1 MTNYL
6 KHYKEAKK
14 NGWEPDK
21 YKATI
26 TLINNNSKVSVDFTG
41 NYFDLLL
48 TIIRYKSFNMTS
60 EWHVLKN
67 GVEVNMEELLSY
79 FDEAD
84 RILARWGGES

>member
-14 NGWEPDK
+14 NGWKPDE
-21 YKATI
+21 YKAII
-26 TLINNNSKVSVDFTG
+26 TLVHNNSNVRIDFTG

-48 TIIRYKSFNMTS
+48 TIARYKSFNMTS
-60 EWHVLKN
+60 EWCVLRN
-67 GVEVNMEELLSY
+67 GIKISLEEMLSY

-84 RILARWGGES
+84 RIQRW